1 MLSLLDPVL
10 HWLAVVAYAAGAIMF
25 IYGLTF
31 SKEKWLN
38 TGVITAIIGAGLHTG
53 ALGARWIA
61 TGHGPFLKRYE
72 LFSSYV
78 LIAMYMFLWLQHKR
92 PNLRPV
98 GVLIMPVSLL
108 IMGLALTTS
117 PADKEVPA
125 TFNYIWIVLHI
136 IFAQVSYGAGLIGSG
151 LALLYLLKKRAQ
163 NRGIVNGIYE
173 RLPHLED
180 MDNLSYRF
188 HGFAFLTI
196 GVMIASG
203 AIWANY
209 AWGRYWSWDPIE
221 SWSLISWFL
230 YGIYLHLRRIHG
242 WVGTKAAWFSFV
254 ALVALIFILIGIGW
268 AYDSIHSPYFE

>member
-1 MLSLLDPVL
+1 MLLQLDPVL
-10 HWLAVVAYAAGAIMF
+10 HWSAVVFYAASTIMF

-31 SKEKWLN
+31 SKEKWLRI
-38 TGVITAIIGAGLHTG
+38 GVMTAFVGTGLHTG
-53 ALGARWIA
+53 AISARWIA

-78 LIAMYMFLWLQHKR
+78 LIAMYMFLWLQYRR

-98 GVLIMPVSLL
+98 GVLVLPVSLL

-117 PADKEVPA
+117 ATDKEVPA
-125 TFNYIWIVLHI
+125 TYNYMWIVLHI
-136 IFAQVSYGAGLIGSG
+136 VFAQASYGAALIGSG
-151 LALLYLLKKRAQ
+151 LALLYLLKRRVQ
-163 NRGIVNGIYE
+163 NKSIVSGIYE
-173 RLPHLED
+173 RLPSLEE

-196 GVMIASG
+196 GIMIASG

-221 SWSLISWFL
+221 NWSLISWL
-230 YGIYLHLRRIHG
+230 VYGVYLHLRRIHG
-242 WVGTKAAWFSFV
+242 WIGVKAAWVSFV
-254 ALVALIFILIGIGW
+254 ALVGLIFILIGIGW
-268 AYDSIHSPYFE
+268 AYNSIHSPYFV

>member
-1 MLSLLDPVL
+1 MLLQLDPVM
-10 HWLAVVAYAAGAIMF
+10 HWLAIVFYAASTIIF

-31 SKEKWLN
+31 SKEKWFSV
-38 TGVITAIIGAGLHTG
+38 GVVTALIGTGLHTG
-53 ALGARWIA
+53 ALGVRWIA

-78 LIAMYMFLWLQHKR
+78 LIAMYMFLWLQYKR
-92 PNLRPV
+92 PDLRPV
-98 GVLIMPVSLL
+98 GLMVLPISLL

-117 PADKEVPA
+117 AADKEVPS
-125 TFNYIWIVLHI
+125 TYNFMWIVLHI
-136 IFAQVSYGAGLIGSG
+136 VFAQASYGAALIGSG
-151 LALLYLLKKRAQ
+151 LALLYLLKRRAQ
-163 NRGIVNGIYE
+163 NKGAVSSIYE
-173 RLPHLED
+173 RLPSLEE

-196 GVMIASG
+196 GIMIASG

-221 SWSLISWFL
+221 NWSLISWLF

-242 WVGTKAAWFSFV
+242 WVGARAAWVSFI
-254 ALVALIFILIGIGW
+254 ALVALIFILVGIGW
-268 AYDSIHSPYFE
+268 AYNSIHSPYFV